1 MIFLAAAPVAGVG
14 RGAHA
19 QEATCT
25 CRYKGQDYGIGE
37 SICLNGPG
45 GMRMA
50 TCSMVLNNTSW
61 KFSEGVCPVSK
72 LEDRQPNM
80 TPILETP
87 KIPVMTASALPSG
100 VTLDKGSAPYGVRLL
115 ASCL

>member
-1 MIFLAAAPVAGVG
+1 MVWPAMTGSGAGN
-14 RGAHA
+14 GAHA
-19 QEATCT
+19 QEVSCT

-37 SICLNGPG
+37 SICLKGPG

-61 KFSEGVCPVSK
+61 KFSEGVCPVSA

-80 TPILETP
+80 TPIPGMPE
-87 KIPVMTASALPSG
+87 IPVVTASNPESVAALDGQPI
-100 VTLDKGSAPYGVRLL
+100 PYGRLL